1 MAEVDER
8 VRAWSVKTI
17 EGLMDGSNSIPQKKT
32 RLALHAHEEIHRGN
46 RRRGGVGE
54 IDNSWLVLSSGFACP
69 PGVSLECFSR
79 LEISLLSDAS
89 ARAAFS
95 SSRA

>member
-17 EGLMDGSNSIPQKKT
+17 EGLMDGSNSILQKKT
-32 RLALHAHEEIHRGN
+32 RLASHAFEGIYRGN

-54 IDNSWLVLSSGFACP
+54 IDNSWLVLSL
-69 PGVSLECFSR
+69 GVRVSPRCLTLECFSR
-79 LEISLLSDAS
+79 LEVSYCLTHVR
-89 ARAAFS
+89 ARA
-95 SSRA
+95 

>member
-17 EGLMDGSNSIPQKKT
+17 EGLMDGSNSILQKKT
-32 RLALHAHEEIHRGN
+32 RLASPCTHAHEGIYRGN

-54 IDNSWLVLSSGFACP
+54 IDNSWLVLSL
-69 PGVSLECFSR
+69 GVRVSPRCLTR
-79 LEISLLSDAS
+79 MLLSLGG
-89 ARAAFS
+89 FPIV
-95 SSRA
+95 

>member
-1 MAEVDER
+1 M
-8 VRAWSVKTI
+8 RAWSVKTI

-32 RLALHAHEEIHRGN
+32 RLALHAHEGIYRGN

-54 IDNSWLVLSSGFACP
+54 IDNSWLVLSLGVRVSP

-79 LEISLLSDAS
+79 LEVSYCLTHVR
-89 ARAAFS
+89 ARA
-95 SSRA
+95 

>member
-17 EGLMDGSNSIPQKKT
+17 EGLMDGSNSILQEKT
-32 RLALHAHEEIHRGN
+32 RLALHAHEEIYRGN

-54 IDNSWLVLSSGFACP
+54 IDNSWLVLSLGVRVSP
-69 PGVSLECFSR
+69 PVSHSNA
-79 LEISLLSDAS
+79 SLAW
-89 ARAAFS
+89 RFPIV
-95 SSRA
+95 